1 MNTVAVVW
9 FVDEGEETAC
19 SYGTKL
25 IRGLKI
31 CANLTKEVC
40 IIQLP
45 KVVFYFSLG
54 IQKNKEQREYCF
66 SKAQCQA
73 RLMDQP
79 FTHIHS
85 IL

>member
-25 IRGLKI
+25 IQGLKI

-40 IIQLP
+40 II
-45 KVVFYFSLG
+45 
-54 IQKNKEQREYCF
+54 
-66 SKAQCQA
+66 
-73 RLMDQP
+73 
-79 FTHIHS
+79 
-85 IL
+85 